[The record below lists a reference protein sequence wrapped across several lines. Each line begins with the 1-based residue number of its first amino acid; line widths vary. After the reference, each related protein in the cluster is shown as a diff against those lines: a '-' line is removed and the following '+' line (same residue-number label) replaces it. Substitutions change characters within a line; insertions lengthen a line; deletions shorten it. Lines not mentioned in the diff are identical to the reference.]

1 MAIKYWAEVTRATPE
16 PASVQTDTE
25 VGYEVR
31 VFEINGDASTERQLR
46 APSIFG
52 TGYGYAAIVRLDA
65 APDIVEGT
73 VIAKDDKEYAASN
86 GNTSGDVFYFTVKT
100 SKPQTYTPS
109 LTIVVVEQSFTT
121 IPWLGNFSSR
131 TIRAANKTKIIDF
144 DGTTYTQASQGYLTL
159 TIDVPRQNTNKD
171 WGLISR
177 GPTGYTWQ
185 TVKVPSVLFTK
196 RVVKTAVP
204 AGIFSGAADVESFVS
219 DVCNKRFIGIK
230 ARYRFWDAK
239 AKKVITNLPQQT
251 IANKQVQFYIVG
263 VSEADVK
270 AHPTA
275 DFNDHL
281 AAGRVKTNI
290 WQSAGWDWVSTG
302 KAYVEPGT
310 KATITAQSYRNEAIA
325 YRKKLEN
332 TDCSKASGITN
343 NGPATNTPPNTTT
356 TTTLKSA
363 ETFNPPPHIMTR
375 HFSPIAWGGTDS
387 YDDGNAYNQLGMFY
401 QDPDLVS
408 ETAKVYDTKV
418 QKFWGFRFI
427 FNPTFYNYQMSATN
441 SVDWGR
447 KNENNA
453 VMVTGGG
460 TISLRLVLDRV
471 ADMNTVRRWVM
482 NNRTE
487 VVGAPNYPLNLTPEQ
502 CEGILRRGTEYDM
515 EYLFRVFNG
524 NPEKA
529 PLLGNPVGN
538 LEMAT
543 ANLGFITSLPFI
555 FKLNDQLRY
564 KVILS
569 SLTVQHDL
577 FTKEMIPIRSLVDLT
592 LERIPDF
599 YYDKSKYLSI
609 DSKTKLIQ
617 TLPASATASGSSST
631 PRRVPP
637 RGAMGVD

>member
-1 MAIKYWAEVTRATPE
+1 MAIKYWAEVTRVTPE
-16 PASVQTDTE
+16 PASVQTETE

-31 VFEINGDASTERQLR
+31 VFEINGDPSTERQLR

-52 TGYGYAAIVRLDA
+52 TGYEYAAVVRLDPA
-65 APDIVEGT
+65 ADIVEGS
-73 VIAKDDKEYAASN
+73 VIVKDDKEYAASN
-86 GNTSGDVFYFTVKT
+86 GDTSGDVFYFTVKT

-109 LTIVVVEQSFTT
+109 LTIAVVQQSFTT

-131 TIRAANKTKIIDF
+131 TIRAANKTKIVDF
-144 DGTTYTQASQGYLTL
+144 DGATYSQSTSGYLTL
-159 TIDVPRQNTNKD
+159 TIDVPRQNTSKD

-177 GPTGYTWQ
+177 GPGGYKWQ
-185 TVKVPSVLFTK
+185 TVKVPSVIFTK

-204 AGIFSGAADVESFVS
+204 SGVFSGAADVESFVS

-239 AKKVITNLPQQT
+239 TKRVITTPQQQT
-251 IANKQVQFYIVG
+251 LANKQVQYYIAG
-263 VSEADVK
+263 VLESDVK
-270 AHPTA
+270 AYPTA
-275 DFNDHL
+275 DFTDHL
-281 AAGRVKTNI
+281 NAGRVRTNI

-325 YRKKLEN
+325 YRKKLES
-332 TDCSKASGITN
+332 TDCSKLSGVTPT
-343 NGPATNTPPNTTT
+343 PAPAPAPNVTT

-387 YDDGNAYNQLGMFY
+387 YDDGNSYNQLGMFY

-408 ETAKVYDTKV
+408 NTAKVYDSKV

-427 FNPTFYNYQMSATN
+427 FNPTFYNYQMSQTSN
-441 SVDWGR
+441 VDWGR

-482 NNRTE
+482 DGRTATI
-487 VVGAPNYPLNLTPEQ
+487 GAPNYPINLTPEQ
-502 CEGILRRGTEYDM
+502 CEGLLRRGTEYDM
-515 EYLFRVFNG
+515 EYMFRVFNG

-529 PLLGNPVGN
+529 PLLGNPVGK

-543 ANLGFITSLPFI
+543 ANLGFVTSLPFI

-577 FTKEMIPIRSLVDLT
+577 FTKEMIPIRSLVDVT

-637 RGAMGVD
+637 RGAMGID

>member
-1 MAIKYWAEVTRATPE
+1 VVIE
-16 PASVQTDTE
+16 QT
-25 VGYEVR
+25 
-31 VFEINGDASTERQLR
+31 
-46 APSIFG
+46 
-52 TGYGYAAIVRLDA
+52 
-65 APDIVEGT
+65 
-73 VIAKDDKEYAASN
+73 
-86 GNTSGDVFYFTVKT
+86 
-100 SKPQTYTPS
+100 
-109 LTIVVVEQSFTT
+109 FTT
-121 IPWLGNFSSR
+121 IPWFNRFSSR
-131 TIRAANKTKIIDF
+131 PIRAANKTKIVDF
-144 DGTTYTQASQGYLTL
+144 DGAVYKQSEVGYLTL
-159 TIDVPRQNTNKD
+159 TIDVPRQDTVKS
-171 WGLISR
+171 WGVIGR
-177 GPTGYTWQ
+177 GPSGYRWQ
-185 TVKVPSVLFTK
+185 TVKVPSVIFTK
-196 RVVKTAVP
+196 RVVPPPVP
-204 AGIFSGAADVESFVS
+204 TGVFDGAADVEKFVS

-239 AKKVITNLPQQT
+239 AKRAITVASQQT
-251 IANKQVQFYIVG
+251 LATKQVQYYIVG
-263 VSEADVK
+263 ILESDIK

-275 DFNDHL
+275 DYDDHVT
-281 AAGRVKTNI
+281 AGRVKTNI

-302 KAYVEPGT
+302 KAYVEPST

-325 YRKKLEN
+325 YRKKLES
-332 TDCSKASGITN
+332 TDCSKASGITSSSSSV
-343 NGPATNTPPNTTT
+343 PAKPNVTTT
-356 TTTLKSA
+356 ATLKSA

-387 YDDGNAYNQLGMFY
+387 YDDGNSYNQLGMFY

-408 ETAKVYDTKV
+408 NTAKVYDTKV

-427 FNPTFYNYQMSATN
+427 FNPTFYNYQMSQTN
-441 SVDWGR
+441 NVDWGR

-453 VMVTGGG
+453 VLITGGG

-482 NNRTE
+482 NNRTATI
-487 VVGAPNYPLNLTPEQ
+487 GAPDYPISLTPEQ

-515 EYLFRVFNG
+515 EYMFRVFNG

-538 LEMAT
+538 LEMST

-577 FTKEMIPIRSLVDLT
+577 FTKEMIPIRSLVDIT

-609 DSKTKLIQ
+609 DSKTKLVQ

-637 RGAMGVD
+637 RGAMGIE

>member
-1 MAIKYWAEVTRATPE
+1 MAIKYWAEVTRTIPE
-16 PASVQTDTE
+16 PASVQTETL

-31 VFEINGDASTERQLR
+31 VFEVDGGVSTERQLR
-46 APSIFG
+46 GPSVFG
-52 TGYGYAAIVRLDA
+52 NGYQYAAVVRLDPA
-65 APDIVEGT
+65 ADIVEGD
-73 VIAKDDKEYAASN
+73 VITKDDTEYAASN
-86 GNTSGDVFYFTVKT
+86 GDTSGDVFTFTVKT
-100 SKPQTYTPS
+100 SKPQTYVPS
-109 LTIVVVEQSFTT
+109 LTIVVVQQSFTT
-121 IPWLGNFSSR
+121 IPWLGNLSSR
-131 TIRAANKTKIIDF
+131 PIRAANKTKIKDF

-159 TIDVPRQNTNKD
+159 TIDVPRQSTTKD
-171 WGLISR
+171 WGVISR
-177 GPTGYTWQ
+177 GPGGYKWQ
-185 TVKVPSVLFTK
+185 TVKVPSVIFTK
-196 RVVKTAVP
+196 RVPKKPVP
-204 AGIFSGAADVESFVS
+204 TGVFEGEADVESFVS

-230 ARYRFWDAK
+230 ARYRYWDAK
-239 AKKVITNLPQQT
+239 AKKAITQVPLQT
-251 IANKQVQFYIVG
+251 PDKKQVQYFIVG
-263 VSEADVK
+263 VLESDIK

-275 DFNDHL
+275 DYDDHL

-302 KAYVEPGT
+302 KAYVEPNT
-310 KATITAQSYRNEAIA
+310 KATISAQSYRNEAIA

-332 TDCSKASGITN
+332 TDCSKQSGVTPPP
-343 NGPATNTPPNTTT
+343 GNTPPPNVTT

-387 YDDGNAYNQLGMFY
+387 YDDGNSYNQLGMFY

-408 ETAKVYDTKV
+408 NTAKVYDTKV

-427 FNPTFYNYQMSATN
+427 FNPTFYNYQMSQSN
-441 SVDWGR
+441 DVDWGR

-482 NNRTE
+482 GGRTATI
-487 VVGAPNYPLNLTPEQ
+487 GAPNYPVNLTPEQ
-502 CEGILRRGTEYDM
+502 CEGLLRRGTEYDM
-515 EYLFRVFNG
+515 EYMFRVFNG

-569 SLTVQHDL
+569 NLTVQHDL
-577 FTKEMIPIRSLVDLT
+577 FTKEMIPIRSLVDVT

-599 YYDKSKYLSI
+599 YYEKSKYLSI

-617 TLPASATASGSSST
+617 TLPAAALGSGSSST

-637 RGAMGVD
+637 RGAMGIE